1 MESTRLDTPTQNTL
15 LIKRVSNM
23 DHSHI
28 RAVFFSISKY
38 CTFVNSRIYL
48 LTTLSPLAGLRQNPF
63 SAQKYS
69 APAMQ
74 LLLRPVLFICLLFL
88 IKTFATPVCTRA
100 GTGSGQVFSAS
111 DSNSGFC
118 NVRKLPA
125 SNSLSIHSRALD
137 GRKEVIETRLTLYT
151 PSWPDESDI
160 SEEFAVK
167 IYNAT
172 QIILPLLVP
181 VHPDARR
188 PNIPENLAFN
198 VKELLYF
205 GTSKDEEFSLSVDL
219 RHNGQRIV
227 TEIDFEQRTF
237 ESQSLR
243 AGDLFGYAD
252 CYHNY
257 SREPCF
263 RFRNGFYQDSRM
275 EIMKR
280 FPELEITKVRAV
292 KARKGKDL
300 VFTFENPDQDQK
312 SGESMKSLL
321 NKIGS
326 KMGGRGGAGP
336 SGS

>member
-1 MESTRLDTPTQNTL
+1 
-15 LIKRVSNM
+15 
-23 DHSHI
+23 
-28 RAVFFSISKY
+28 
-38 CTFVNSRIYL
+38 
-48 LTTLSPLAGLRQNPF
+48 
-63 SAQKYS
+63 
-69 APAMQ
+69 MQ
-74 LLLRPVLFICLLFL
+74 LLVRPVLFLVLLFTV
-88 IKTFATPVCTRA
+88 KTFATPVCTRA

-118 NVRKLPA
+118 NVGKLLA
-125 SNSLSIHSRALD
+125 SNSLSIHARALD
-137 GRKEVIETRLTLYT
+137 EVIETRLTLYA

-181 VHPDARR
+181 VHPESRR
-188 PNIPENLAFN
+188 LNIPENSEHLAFN
-198 VKELLYF
+198 VKEILYF
-205 GTSKDEEFSLSVDL
+205 GKSENEEFLLSVDL
-219 RHNGQRIV
+219 PHNGQRIV
-227 TEIDFEQRTF
+227 TQIHFVQPTF

-243 AGDLFGYAD
+243 AGDLRGYAD
-252 CYHNY
+252 CYHNYNY

-263 RFRNGFYQDSRM
+263 RFRNGFYQDSGM
-275 EIMKR
+275 ENMKR
-280 FPELEITKVRAV
+280 FPDSLEITKVRVV

-312 SGESMKSLL
+312 SAKSMKPSVWK
-321 NKIGS
+321 KIGR